1 MMTGDSDGQM
11 IDGPQLQADGSI
23 VSALTTSPVVLDT
36 ILDMLPVG
44 ITVQDANGKFIVI
57 NETALTQL
65 DSSALVERH
74 AIAGTIIDGGQIVE
88 TEEQCTS
95 LESRVLLTLHRPAHI
110 AGERLM
116 LSTSFDITDRKTAE
130 QDLHRRAD
138 FDALTGLPKSSAVER
153 RANTTCQASDTPFAL
168 AFFDIDNFKH
178 INDYYGHAAGDALL
192 VKVAERLRAELG
204 VNDLLTRISGDEFLL
219 LLDSIHSH
227 DQLTDR
233 IERLSERL
241 RAPYFI
247 DGFEVFASASIGVS
261 IFPDHGDTFDI
272 LRHHAD
278 IAMYRAKGKAKGSYA
293 IFDAEMEREATE
305 RSALERRLR
314 LAIMDKRFVCA
325 FQPKVDIRTREI
337 HGVEAL
343 VRLCDENGEIQAPG
357 TFVDLAIQLGLIDE
371 LTHLVVEQVAAS
383 LDLIDAEFG
392 ETVSISI
399 NVAARQAG
407 DVAFMRSL
415 IDALRATGCANRFMI
430 EVTEDAVLSKA
441 HFQQKIL
448 PLLRELGVG
457 VSIDDFGTGFS
468 SLSALADIVADE
480 VKIDRSFITDIHKR
494 PRSQSVLHAI
504 ESLSASLGMTVIAEG
519 VETYEELAYLQA
531 ATNIRYAQGYYFS
544 RPLLLEEFQ
553 VGTGHADANRLVESA
568 RLSRNDRKQQNRARG
583 IGR

>member
-11 IDGPQLQADGSI
+11 VDGPQLQADGSI
-23 VSALTTSPVVLDT
+23 VSAMTTSPVVLDT

-65 DSSALVERH
+65 DSAALAERH
-74 AIAGTIIDGGQIVE
+74 AIAGTVIDGGQIVE

-116 LSTSFDITDRKTAE
+116 LSTSFDITDRKAAE

-278 IAMYRAKGKAKGSYA
+278 IAMYRAKGKAKGSHA
-293 IFDAEMEREATE
+293 IFDAVMEREAME

-407 DVAFMRSL
+407 DVTFMHSL
-415 IDALRATGCANRFMI
+415 TDALRATRCANRFMI

-441 HFQQKIL
+441 HFQRKIV

>member
-23 VSALTTSPVVLDT
+23 VSAMTTSPVVLDT

-65 DSSALVERH
+65 DSAALVERH
-74 AIAGTIIDGGQIVE
+74 AIAGTIIDGGQIIE

-116 LSTSFDITDRKTAE
+116 LSASFDITDRKAAE

-227 DQLTDR
+227 NQLTDR

-278 IAMYRAKGKAKGSYA
+278 IAMYRAKGKAKGSHA
-293 IFDAEMEREATE
+293 IFDAVMEREAME

-343 VRLCDENGEIQAPG
+343 VRLCDENGEIQTPS
-357 TFVDLAIQLGLIDE
+357 TFVGLAIQLGLIDE

-392 ETVSISI
+392 ETVCISI

-415 IDALRATGCANRFMI
+415 TDSLRATGCANRFMI
-430 EVTEDAVLSKA
+430 EVTEDAILSKA
-441 HFQQKIL
+441 HFQQKIV

-494 PRSQSVLHAI
+494 PRSQSVLRAI

-553 VGTGHADANRLVESA
+553 VSAGHADANRLVESA
-568 RLSRNDRKQQNRARG
+568 RLSGNDRKQQNRTRG
-583 IGR
+583 MER

>member
-1 MMTGDSDGQM
+1 MMTGDSDEQT
-11 IDGPQLQADGSI
+11 IDSPQWQADGTT
-23 VSALTTSPVVLDT
+23 VSAMTTSSVVLDA

-44 ITVQDANGKFIVI
+44 ITVQDANGKFIVV

-65 DSSALVERH
+65 DSAALAERH
-74 AIAGTIIDGGQIVE
+74 AIAGTVIDGGQIVE
-88 TEEQCTS
+88 TEEHCTS
-95 LESRVLLTLHRPAHI
+95 LESRVLLTLHRPALI

-116 LSTSFDITDRKTAE
+116 LSTSLDITARKAAE

-153 RANTTCQASDTPFAL
+153 YANVACRASDTPFAL

-204 VNDLLTRISGDEFLL
+204 ANDLLTRIGGDEFLL
-219 LLDSIHSH
+219 LLAGSQSH

-241 RAPYFI
+241 CAAYFI
-247 DGFEVFASASIGVS
+247 DGFEVFASASIGISV
-261 IFPDHGDTFDI
+261 FPDHGDNFDI
-272 LRHHAD
+272 LRHYAD
-278 IAMYRAKGKAKGSYA
+278 IAMYRAKSKAKGSYA
-293 IFDAEMEREATE
+293 IFDAAMEREAME

-343 VRLCDENGEIQAPG
+343 VRLCDENGEIQTPS

-392 ETVSISI
+392 ETASISI

-407 DVAFMRSL
+407 DLAFMRSL
-415 IDALRATGCANRFMI
+415 TDALRATGCAHRFMI
-430 EVTEDAVLSKA
+430 EVTDAVLSKA
-441 HFQQKIL
+441 HFQQKIV

-468 SLSALADIVADE
+468 SLSALTDIVADE

-553 VGTGHADANRLVESA
+553 VRAGHADANRPVESA
-568 RLSRNDRKQQNRARG
+568 RLSGNDRKQQNRTRG

>member
-1 MMTGDSDGQM
+1 MMTGASDGQM

-23 VSALTTSPVVLDT
+23 VSAMTTSPVVLDT

-65 DSSALVERH
+65 DSAALVERH

-138 FDALTGLPKSSAVER
+138 FDVLTGLPKSSAVER

-278 IAMYRAKGKAKGSYA
+278 IAMYRAKGKAKGSHA

-407 DVAFMRSL
+407 DVTFMRSL
-415 IDALRATGCANRFMI
+415 TDALRATGCANRFMI
-430 EVTEDAVLSKA
+430 EVTEDAVLIKA
-441 HFQQKIL
+441 HFQQKIV

-568 RLSRNDRKQQNRARG
+568 RLSRNDRKQQNRTRG

>member
-1 MMTGDSDGQM
+1 MNSDSDGQT
-11 IDGPQLQADGSI
+11 IDRSQLQADGTI
-23 VSALTTSPVVLDT
+23 VSAITTSPVVLDA

-44 ITVQDANGKFIVI
+44 ITVQDKFIVI
-57 NETALTQL
+57 NETALAQL
-65 DSSALVERH
+65 DSATLAERH
-74 AIAGTIIDGGQIVE
+74 AIAGDVIDGEDIVE
-88 TEEQCTS
+88 TEEQCVGQ
-95 LESRVLLTLHRPAHI
+95 ENHVLLTLHRPAHI
-110 AGERLM
+110 AGERLL
-116 LSTSFDITDRKTAE
+116 LSTSFDITARKAAE
-130 QDLHRRAD
+130 QELHRRAD

-153 RANTTCQASDTPFAL
+153 RANAACSASSAPFAL

-204 VNDLLTRISGDEFLL
+204 ARDLLARISGDEFLL
-219 LLDSIHSH
+219 LLDGIESH
-227 DQLTDR
+227 DRLTDR
-233 IERLSERL
+233 IERLSEQL
-241 RAPYFI
+241 CAPYFI

-261 IFPDHGDTFDI
+261 VFPDHGENFDI

-278 IAMYRAKGKAKGSYA
+278 IAMYRAKGKAKGSHA
-293 IFDAEMEREATE
+293 IFDAVMEREAME
-305 RSALERRLR
+305 RSTLERRLR

-343 VRLCDENGEIQAPG
+343 VRLCDENGEIQTPS
-357 TFVDLAIQLGLIDE
+357 TFVNLAIQLGLIDE

-392 ETVSISI
+392 ATVSISI

-407 DVAFMRSL
+407 DVSFMASL
-415 IDALRATGCANRFMI
+415 INALRATGCAHRFMI

-441 HFQQKIL
+441 HFQQKIV
-448 PLLRELGVG
+448 PQLRELGVG

-531 ATNIRYAQGYYFS
+531 ATNICYAQGYYFS
-544 RPLLLEEFQ
+544 RPLLLEEFRI
-553 VGTGHADANRLVESA
+553 GTRHADANRLVESA
-568 RLSRNDRKQQNRARG
+568 RLSGNDRKQQNRARG
-583 IGR
+583 MAR

>member
-1 MMTGDSDGQM
+1 MNSDSDGQT
-11 IDGPQLQADGSI
+11 IDRSQLQADGTI
-23 VSALTTSPVVLDT
+23 VSAITTSPVVLDA

-57 NETALTQL
+57 NETALAQL
-65 DSSALVERH
+65 DSATLAERH
-74 AIAGTIIDGGQIVE
+74 AIAGDVIDGEDIVE
-88 TEEQCTS
+88 TEEQCVGQ
-95 LESRVLLTLHRPAHI
+95 ENHVLLTLHRPAHI
-110 AGERLM
+110 AGERLL
-116 LSTSFDITDRKTAE
+116 LSTSFDITARKAAE
-130 QDLHRRAD
+130 QELHRRAD

-153 RANTTCQASDTPFAL
+153 RANAACSASSAPFAL

-204 VNDLLTRISGDEFLL
+204 ARDLLARISGDEFLL
-219 LLDSIHSH
+219 LLDGIESH
-227 DQLTDR
+227 DRLTDR
-233 IERLSERL
+233 IERLSEQL
-241 RAPYFI
+241 CAPYFI

-261 IFPDHGDTFDI
+261 VFPDHGENFDI

-278 IAMYRAKGKAKGSYA
+278 IAMYRAKGKAKGSHA
-293 IFDAEMEREATE
+293 IFDAVMEREAME
-305 RSALERRLR
+305 RSTLERRLR

-343 VRLCDENGEIQAPG
+343 VRLCDENGEIQTPS
-357 TFVDLAIQLGLIDE
+357 TFVNLAIQLGLIDE

-392 ETVSISI
+392 ATVSISI

-407 DVAFMRSL
+407 DVSFMASL
-415 IDALRATGCANRFMI
+415 INALRATGCAHRFMI

-441 HFQQKIL
+441 HFQQKIV
-448 PLLRELGVG
+448 PQLRELGVG

-531 ATNIRYAQGYYFS
+531 ATNICYAQGYYFS
-544 RPLLLEEFQ
+544 RPLLLEEFRI
-553 VGTGHADANRLVESA
+553 GTRHADANRLVESA
-568 RLSRNDRKQQNRARG
+568 RLSGNDRKQQNRARG
-583 IGR
+583 MAR

>member
-1 MMTGDSDGQM
+1 MTSDPDGQT
-11 IDGPQLQADGSI
+11 IDGSQLRADGTI
-23 VSALTTSPVVLDT
+23 VSAITTSPVVLDA

-44 ITVQDANGKFIVI
+44 VTVQDANGKFIVI

-65 DSSALVERH
+65 DSAALAERH
-74 AIAGTIIDGGQIVE
+74 AIAGDVIDGGEIVE
-88 TEEQCTS
+88 TEEHCANI
-95 LESRVLLTLHRPAHI
+95 ENRVLLTLHRPARI

-116 LSTSFDITDRKTAE
+116 LSTSFDITTRKAAE
-130 QDLHRRAD
+130 QELHRRAD

-153 RANTTCQASDTPFAL
+153 RANTVCKASDAAFAL

-204 VNDLLTRISGDEFLL
+204 AGDLLTRISGDEFLL
-219 LLDSIHSH
+219 LLDGVNSH

-247 DGFEVFASASIGVS
+247 EGFEVFASASIGVS
-261 IFPDHGDTFDI
+261 VFPDHGDNFDI

-278 IAMYRAKGKAKGSYA
+278 IAMYRAKGKAKGSHA
-293 IFDAEMEREATE
+293 IFDATMEREAME
-305 RSALERRLR
+305 RSALERRLQ
-314 LAIMDKRFVCA
+314 LAMMDKRFVCA

-343 VRLCDENGEIQAPG
+343 VRLCDENGEIQAPS

-407 DVAFMRSL
+407 DAAFMRSL
-415 IDALRATGCANRFMI
+415 TDALRATGCANRFMI
-430 EVTEDAVLSKA
+430 EITEDAILSKA
-441 HFQQKIL
+441 HFQQKIV
-448 PLLRELGVG
+448 PLLREIGVG

-553 VGTGHADANRLVESA
+553 VNAGHADASRLVESA
-568 RLSRNDRKQQNRARG
+568 RLSKNDRKRQNRTRG
-583 IGR
+583 MGR